1 MLALC
6 AYLSLSHFPSRLQNC
21 VKVCDARDLT
31 RGSKKCDDDADDDEM
46 KIKPA
51 RAAKLIIDS
60 ERNKRAVF
68 L

>member
-1 MLALC
+1 M
-6 AYLSLSHFPSRLQNC
+6 HG
-21 VKVCDARDLT
+21 VARDLT
-31 RGSKKCDDDADDDEM
+31 QAAYHIKKCDDDADDDEM

-51 RAAKLIIDS
+51 RAAKLIIDF